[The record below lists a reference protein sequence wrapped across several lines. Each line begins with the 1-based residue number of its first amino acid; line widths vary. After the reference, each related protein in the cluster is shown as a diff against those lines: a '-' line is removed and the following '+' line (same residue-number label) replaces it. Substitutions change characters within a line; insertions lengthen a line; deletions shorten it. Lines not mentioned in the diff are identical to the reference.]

1 MLDLPLKV
9 YAAEV
14 KGKQHRPDR
23 SSGMKAS
30 PPKQICDSEMVA
42 FLDRVTDLAPVIA
55 VFYRY

>member
-1 MLDLPLKV
+1 
-9 YAAEV
+9 
-14 KGKQHRPDR
+14 
-23 SSGMKAS
+23 MKAS